1 MARSNFKL
9 DPNRERKTFK
19 EVVKENKGKIMII
32 GGAVVTVAVGVVIT
46 KNYKNLTKQVVKA
59 DAKDEL
65 GILIDNEL
73 WDKVK
78 TTEDIIVNSG
88 IIDQARA
95 TMTRKKDNLVG
106 KLNRLSN
113 IPQQTDDIVKQMTET
128 KAGIAGFDK
137 MLDQCDELEYLYK
150 CRNIG
155 EDLLDK

>member
-1 MARSNFKL
+1 MKQQNT
-9 DPNRERKTFK
+9 NQERKSFK

-32 GGAVVTVAVGVVIT
+32 GGAVVTVAVGVVLT

-59 DAKDEL
+59 DAKGEL

-73 WDKVK
+73 WEKVK

-88 IIDQARA
+88 IVDQARA

-106 KLNRLSN
+106 KLNRYVN
-113 IPQQTDDIVKQMTET
+113 MEQRTPDIDKLIEEA

-137 MLDQCDELEYLYK
+137 MLDQCDELEHLYK

-155 EDLLDK
+155 ENLLDK

>member
-1 MARSNFKL
+1 MKQQNT
-9 DPNRERKTFK
+9 NQERKTFK

>member
-1 MARSNFKL
+1 MKQQNT
-9 DPNRERKTFK
+9 NQERKTFK

-32 GGAVVTVAVGVVIT
+32 GGAVVTVAVGVVLI

-59 DAKDEL
+59 DAKGEL
-65 GILIDNEL
+65 GILVDEEL
-73 WDKVK
+73 WYKMEV
-78 TTEDIIVNSG
+78 TENIINNSG

-113 IPQQTDDIVKQMTET
+113 IPQQTDDIVKQITET